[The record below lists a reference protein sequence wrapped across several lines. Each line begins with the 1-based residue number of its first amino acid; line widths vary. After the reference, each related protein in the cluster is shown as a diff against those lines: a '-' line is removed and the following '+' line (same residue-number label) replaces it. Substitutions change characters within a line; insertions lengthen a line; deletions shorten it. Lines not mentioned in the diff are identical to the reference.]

1 MVNCTECWNKC
12 KFIKRS
18 CGSDT
23 SCIFLWQLYYT
34 GKFENNDI
42 SHEKNEEDEDSDDS
56 DDMFNDPNFGKNV
69 ASKTKSASGGNI
81 PIAVSKPIVQGEE
94 VKFVAVVG
102 DSGPGRLYYNKPE
115 NVGTLFKMRT
125 ESRKTPF
132 FPTNDIHFEDTMKG
146 IILRDAPSSISSKFR
161 RNQNNKTVELL
172 SFTITLPR
180 NRMEDISAV
189 VETIMNDYFKYI
201 FAKKRNKNTVGELAL
216 TYAKELIGN
225 ATSPTGLYGHLLGKY
240 GDGNFDT
247 AAKNMTAEMNKYW
260 SKDITYEYNCHLD
273 KYMVNYEIKKWVEQ
287 HMGVTSWSDLSEE
300 VKNICFKSYPG
311 RDLPEWSDIVQ
322 EQF

>member
-1 MVNCTECWNKC
+1 
-12 KFIKRS
+12 
-18 CGSDT
+18 
-23 SCIFLWQLYYT
+23 
-34 GKFENNDI
+34 
-42 SHEKNEEDEDSDDS
+42 
-56 DDMFNDPNFGKNV
+56 MFNDPNFGKNV

-94 VKFVAVVG
+94 VKVVVVIA
-102 DSGPGRLYYNKPE
+102 DTGPGRLYYVKDK
-115 NVGTLFKMRT
+115 NVSTIMNMRT
-125 ESRKTPF
+125 ESRKNPF
-132 FPTNDIHFEDTMKG
+132 FQTNNIRFEDTFKG
-146 IILRDAPSSISSKFR
+146 ITLRDAPSSITSKFL
-161 RNQNNKTVELL
+161 RNGNNKTVELL
-172 SFTITLPR
+172 SFTITLSR
-180 NRMEDISAV
+180 NSMEDISAV
-189 VETIMNDYFKYI
+189 VKTIMNDYFKYV
-201 FAKKRNKNTVGELAL
+201 FAKKRNRNTVGELAL
-216 TYAKELIGN
+216 TYARQLTEN

-311 RDLPEWSDIVQ
+311 RDLPEWYDIVQ
-322 EQF
+322 EQY